1 MPYSTITGIGH
12 YVPKNVV
19 TNQDLTKVMETSDE
33 WIRERTGIEE
43 RRYITKGEETT
54 TTLALEAS
62 VKAIAD
68 AGIDKEDIDLIIFA
82 TLSPDYYFPG
92 AGVLLQRELGIA
104 KTEIAALD
112 VRAQC
117 SGFIYGLT
125 TADAYIKA
133 GMAKKI
139 LLVGAEVHSVGLDF
153 TTRGR
158 NVSVIFGDGAGAVI
172 VEATEDKD
180 VAVQST
186 AMHSD
191 GTYAEKLSYMY
202 PGAHGGYFIEK
213 YGIEGFDVDYSD
225 KLNDEGYGGYFFNQN
240 MIDQNRIY
248 PHMEGQAVFKMAV
261 RKFPEVIM
269 ETLTK
274 AGMQVSDLDMLIPH
288 QANLRIN
295 QFVAKTMGLND
306 DQVYNNI
313 MRYGNTTAASIPI
326 ALSEARDEGKVKKGD
341 NVVLAAFGAGFTWG
355 AVVLKWGRD

>member
-19 TNQDLTKVMETSDE
+19 TNQDLVKYMDTSDE

-43 RRYITKGEETT
+43 RRYIDRGEETT

-62 VKAIAD
+62 LKAIAD
-68 AGIDKEDIDLIIFA
+68 AGIEKEDIDLIVFA

-112 VRAQC
+112 IRAQC

-125 TADAYIKA
+125 TADQFIKA
-133 GMAKKI
+133 GTHKTI

-153 TTRGR
+153 STRGR
-158 NVSVIFGDGAGAVI
+158 NVSVIFGDGAGAVVI
-172 VEATEDKD
+172 QATEEKDK
-180 VAVQST
+180 AVLATS
-186 AMHSD
+186 MHSD

-202 PGAHGGYFIEK
+202 PGAHGGYFLEK
-213 YGIEGFDVDYSD
+213 YAIEGFDVTYD
-225 KLNDEGYGGYFFNQN
+225 KEANPDFGGYFFNQD
-240 MIDQNRIY
+240 MIDNHRIF

-274 AGMQVSDLDMLIPH
+274 AGMGVQDLDLLVPH

-295 QFVAKTMGLND
+295 QFVQKTMRLQEH
-306 DQVYNNI
+306 QVYNNI
-313 MRYGNTTAASIPI
+313 MRYGNTTAASIPL
-326 ALSEARDEGKVKKGD
+326 ALSEARDEGRVKKGD
-341 NVVLAAFGAGFTWG
+341 TVVLAAFGAGFTWG
-355 AVVLKWGRD
+355 AAVLKWGI

>member
-1 MPYSTITGIGH
+1 MPFSTITGIGH

-43 RRYITKGEETT
+43 RRYIDKGKETT

-62 VKAIAD
+62 QRAIAK
-68 AGIDKEDIDLIIFA
+68 AGINKEEIDLIIFA

-104 KTEIAALD
+104 NTEIAALD
-112 VRAQC
+112 IRAQC
-117 SGFIYGLT
+117 SGFVYGLS
-125 TADAYIKA
+125 TADAYIRS
-133 GMAKKI
+133 GMYKKI

-172 VEATEDKD
+172 VEATEDEDK
-180 VAVQST
+180 AVLATS
-186 AMHSD
+186 MHSD
-191 GTYAEKLSYMY
+191 GTYAEKLSYIY
-202 PGAHGGYFIEK
+202 PGAHGGYFLEK
-213 YGIEGFDVDYSD
+213 YAIEGFDVDYGD
-225 KLNDEGYGGYFFNQN
+225 PEYGGYFFNQD
-240 MIDQNRIY
+240 MIDKARIF

-261 RKFPEVIM
+261 RKFPEVII

-274 AGMQVSDLDMLIPH
+274 AGLGVEDLDMLIPH

-295 QFVAKTMGLND
+295 QFVQKTMRLRE

-326 ALSEARDEGKVKKGD
+326 ALSEAYEEGKVKKGD
-341 NVVLAAFGAGFTWG
+341 VVTLAAFGAGFTWG
-355 AVVLKWGRD
+355 AAVMRWGI

>member
-19 TNQDLTKVMETSDE
+19 TNQDLTTVMDTSDE

-43 RRYITKGEETT
+43 RRYITAGEESTS
-54 TTLALEAS
+54 TLALEAS
-62 VKAIAD
+62 LKAIAD
-68 AGIDKEDIDLIIFA
+68 AGIDKNDIDFIIFA

-112 VRAQC
+112 IRAQC
-117 SGFIYGLT
+117 SGFIYAMT
-125 TADAYIKA
+125 TADQYIKS
-133 GMAKKI
+133 GMYKKI
-139 LLVGAEVHSVGLDF
+139 LVVGAEVHSVGLDF
-153 TTRGR
+153 STRGR

-180 VAVQST
+180 KAVLATS
-186 AMHSD
+186 MHSD

-202 PGAHGGYFIEK
+202 PGAHGGYFLEK
-213 YGIEGFDVDYSD
+213 YAIEGFDVDYSETN
-225 KLNDEGYGGYFFNQN
+225 NDLGYGHYFMNQD
-240 MIDQNRIY
+240 MVDKHRIA

-269 ETLTK
+269 ESLAK
-274 AGMQVSDLDMLIPH
+274 AGMGPGDLDVLIPH

-295 QFVAKTMGLND
+295 QFVQKTMRLED
-306 DQVYNNI
+306 HQVYNNI

-326 ALSEARDEGKVKKGD
+326 ALSEARDEGVVKKGD
-341 NVVLAAFGAGFTWG
+341 TLVLAAFGAGFTWG
-355 AVVLKWGRD
+355 SVVLKWGI

>member
-19 TNQDLTKVMETSDE
+19 TNHDLTKVMETSDE

-43 RRYITKGEETT
+43 RRYIDKGKETT

-62 VKAIAD
+62 LKAIAD
-68 AGIDKEDIDLIIFA
+68 AGIDKEEIDFIIFA

-112 VRAQC
+112 IRAQC
-117 SGFIYGLT
+117 SGFVYGLT
-125 TADAYIKA
+125 TADQYIKS
-133 GMAKKI
+133 GMYKKI

-153 TTRGR
+153 STRGR

-180 VAVQST
+180 KAILATS
-186 AMHSD
+186 MHSD

-213 YGIEGFDVDYSD
+213 YAIEGFDVEYGSP
-225 KLNDEGYGGYFFNQN
+225 EYGGYFFNQD

-269 ETLTK
+269 ETLGK
-274 AGMQVSDLDMLIPH
+274 AGLGVQDLDILIPH

-295 QFVAKTMGLND
+295 QFVQKTMRLRD
-306 DQVYNNI
+306 EQVYNNI

-326 ALSEARDEGKVKKGD
+326 ALSEARDEGLVKQGST
-341 NVVLAAFGAGFTWG
+341 VVLAAFGAGFTWG
-355 AVVLKWGRD
+355 SVVLQWGRD

>member
-43 RRYITKGEETT
+43 RRYITKGKETT
-54 TTLALEAS
+54 STLAMEAS
-62 VKAIAD
+62 LKAIAD
-68 AGIDKEDIDLIIFA
+68 AGIDKQDIDLIIFA

-112 VRAQC
+112 IRAQC
-117 SGFIYGLT
+117 SGFVYGLT
-125 TADAYIKA
+125 TADAYIKS

-172 VEATEDKD
+172 IEATEDKS
-180 VAVQST
+180 VAIQATSI
-186 AMHSD
+186 HSD

-213 YGIEGFDVDYSD
+213 YAIEGFDVDYGD
-225 KLNDEGYGGYFFNQN
+225 PEYGGYFFNQN

-269 ETLTK
+269 ETLAK
-274 AGMQVSDLDMLIPH
+274 AGMKVSDLDMLVPH

-295 QFVAKTMGLND
+295 QFVAKTMKLNE

>member
-1 MPYSTITGIGH
+1 MPFSTIAGIGH

-19 TNQDLTKVMETSDE
+19 TNQDLTAVMETSDE

-43 RRYITKGEETT
+43 RRYIDRTKETT

-62 VKAIAD
+62 TRAIAD
-68 AGIDKEDIDLIIFA
+68 AGITAEDIDFIIFA

-92 AGVLLQRELGIA
+92 SGVLLQRELGIA

-112 VRAQC
+112 IRAQC
-117 SGFIYGLT
+117 SGFIYGLSV
-125 TADAYIKA
+125 ADQFIRA
-133 GMAKKI
+133 GTYRRI

-158 NVSVIFGDGAGAVI
+158 NVSVIFGDGAGAVVI
-172 VEATEDKD
+172 EATEDPGIS
-180 VAVQST
+180 VLST
-186 AMHSD
+186 KMHSD

-213 YGIEGFDVDYSD
+213 YGIEGFDVDFD
-225 KLNDEGYGGYFFNQN
+225 LENNPYGGVFWNQD
-240 MIDQNRIY
+240 MLDKGRVY

-261 RKFPEVIM
+261 RKFPEVIQ
-269 ETLTK
+269 EALAAAGLTV
-274 AGMQVSDLDMLIPH
+274 ADLDLLVPH

-295 QFVAKTMGLND
+295 QFVQHTMGLRP

-313 MRYGNTTAASIPI
+313 MRYGNTTAASIPL
-326 ALSEARDEGKVKKGD
+326 ALSEARDEGRVKKGD
-341 NVVLAAFGAGFTWG
+341 VVTLAAFGAGFTWAA
-355 AVVLKWGRD
+355 AVLRWGK

>member
-19 TNQDLTKVMETSDE
+19 TNQDLTKYMETSDE

-43 RRYITKGEETT
+43 RRYIDRGKETT

-62 VKAIAD
+62 LKAIAD
-68 AGIDKEDIDLIIFA
+68 AGIDKNDIDFIIFA

-112 VRAQC
+112 IRAQC
-117 SGFIYGLT
+117 SGFVYGLT
-125 TADAYIKA
+125 TADQFIKA
-133 GMAKKI
+133 GTYKKI

-153 TTRGR
+153 STRGR

-180 VAVQST
+180 KAVLATS
-186 AMHSD
+186 MHSD

-213 YGIEGFDVDYSD
+213 YGIEGFDVEY
-225 KLNDEGYGGYFFNQN
+225 DEEENPDFGGYFFNQN
-240 MIDQNRIY
+240 MIDNNRVY

-269 ETLTK
+269 ESLAK
-274 AGMQVSDLDMLIPH
+274 AGMGPGDLNMLIPH

-295 QFVAKTMGLND
+295 QFVQKTMRLQD
-306 DQVYNNI
+306 HQVYNNI

-326 ALSEARDEGKVKKGD
+326 ALSEARDEGAVKKGD

-355 AVVLKWGRD
+355 SVVLKWGI

>member
-1 MPYSTITGIGH
+1 MPHSTITGIGH
-12 YVPKNVV
+12 YVPKNIV
-19 TNQDLTKVMETSDE
+19 TNQDLTEVMETSDE
-33 WIRERTGIEE
+33 WIRERTGIQE
-43 RRYITKGEETT
+43 RRYIDRTKETT

-62 VKAIAD
+62 LRAIAD
-68 AGIDKEDIDLIIFA
+68 AGIDKEDIDFIVFA

-92 AGVLLQRELGIA
+92 SGVLLQRELGIA

-112 VRAQC
+112 IRAQC
-117 SGFIYGLT
+117 SGFIYGLSV
-125 TADAYIKA
+125 ADQFIRA
-133 GMAKKI
+133 GTYQRI

-153 TTRGR
+153 STRGR

-172 VEATEDKD
+172 LEATEDRNTS
-180 VAVQST
+180 VLST
-186 AMHSD
+186 VMHSD

-213 YGIEGFDVDYSD
+213 YGIEGFDVDFD
-225 KLNDEGYGGYFFNQN
+225 LENNKYGGVFWNQD
-240 MIDQNRIY
+240 MLDQGRVY

-269 ETLTK
+269 EALTK
-274 AGMQVSDLDMLIPH
+274 AGLSIEDLDMLIPH

-295 QFVAKTMGLND
+295 QFVAHTMNLRD

-313 MRYGNTTAASIPI
+313 MRYGNTTAASIPL

-341 NVVLAAFGAGFTWG
+341 VVTLAAFGAGFTWAA
-355 AVVLKWGRD
+355 AVLRWGF

>member
-19 TNQDLTKVMETSDE
+19 TNQDLTTVMETSDE

-43 RRYITKGEETT
+43 RRYIDAGKETT

-62 VKAIAD
+62 LKAIAD
-68 AGIDKEDIDLIIFA
+68 AGVDKEDIDFIIFA

-112 VRAQC
+112 IRAQC
-117 SGFIYGLT
+117 SGFVYAVT
-125 TADAYIKA
+125 TADQYIKS
-133 GMAKKI
+133 GMYKKI
-139 LLVGAEVHSVGLDF
+139 LVVGAEVHSVGLDF
-153 TTRGR
+153 STRGR

-172 VEATEDKD
+172 MEPTEDKD
-180 VAVQST
+180 RAVLATS
-186 AMHSD
+186 MHSD

-202 PGAHGGYFIEK
+202 PGAHGGYFLEK
-213 YGIEGFDVDYSD
+213 YAIEGFDVDYSVTN
-225 KLNDEGYGGYFFNQN
+225 NDLGYGHYFINQDMMDN
-240 MIDQNRIY
+240 ARIF

-269 ETLTK
+269 ETMGK
-274 AGMQVSDLDMLIPH
+274 AGLRELDVLIPH

-295 QFVAKTMGLND
+295 QFVQKTMKLRD

-326 ALSEARDEGKVKKGD
+326 ALSEARDEGYVKKGST
-341 NVVLAAFGAGFTWG
+341 VVLAAFGAGFTWG
-355 AVVLKWGRD
+355 AVVLKWGI

>member
-19 TNQDLTKVMETSDE
+19 TNEDLTKVMETSDE

-43 RRYITKGEETT
+43 RRYITAGKESTS
-54 TTLALEAS
+54 TLALEAS
-62 VKAIAD
+62 LKAIAD
-68 AGIDKEDIDLIIFA
+68 AGIDKNDIDFIIFA

-112 VRAQC
+112 IRAQC
-117 SGFIYGLT
+117 SGFVYGLT
-125 TADAYIKA
+125 TADQYIKA
-133 GMAKKI
+133 GTYKKI
-139 LLVGAEVHSVGLDF
+139 LVVGAEVHSVGLDF
-153 TTRGR
+153 STRGR

-180 VAVQST
+180 KAILATS
-186 AMHSD
+186 MHSD

-202 PGAHGGYFIEK
+202 PGAHGGYFLEK
-213 YGIEGFDVDYSD
+213 YAIEGFDVDYSVTNNE
-225 KLNDEGYGGYFFNQN
+225 LGYGHYFLNQN
-240 MIDQNRIY
+240 MIDNHRVF

-269 ETLTK
+269 ESLAK
-274 AGMQVSDLDMLIPH
+274 AGMGPQDLDVLIPH

-295 QFVAKTMGLND
+295 QFVQKTMRLQD
-306 DQVYNNI
+306 HQVYNNI
-313 MRYGNTTAASIPI
+313 MRYGNTTAASIPL
-326 ALSEARDEGKVKKGD
+326 ALSEARDEGAVKKGD
-341 NVVLAAFGAGFTWG
+341 TVVLAAFGAGFTWG
-355 AVVLKWGRD
+355 SVVLKWGI

>member
-1 MPYSTITGIGH
+1 MLYSTITGIGH
-12 YVPKNVV
+12 YVPKNIV
-19 TNQDLTKVMETSDE
+19 TNEDLTKVMETSDA
-33 WIRERTGIEE
+33 WIQERTGIEE
-43 RRYITKGEETT
+43 RRYITKGKETT
-54 TTLALEAS
+54 STLALHAS
-62 VKAIAD
+62 LKAIAD

-112 VRAQC
+112 IRAQC
-117 SGFIYGLT
+117 SGFVYGMT
-125 TADAYIKA
+125 TADAYIKS

-180 VAVQST
+180 KAVLATSI
-186 AMHSD
+186 HSD
-191 GTYAEKLSYMY
+191 GTYAEKLSYIY
-202 PGAHGGYFIEK
+202 PGAHGGYFLEK
-213 YGIEGFDVDYSD
+213 YAIEGFDVDYGD
-225 KLNDEGYGGYFFNQN
+225 PDYGGYFFNQN
-240 MIDQNRIY
+240 MIDQNRVY

-261 RKFPEVIM
+261 RKFPEVIV
-269 ETLTK
+269 ETLGK
-274 AGMQVSDLDMLIPH
+274 AGLGVEDINMLIPH

-295 QFVAKTMGLND
+295 QFVQKTMRLTD

-341 NVVLAAFGAGFTWG
+341 TVVLAAFGAGFTWG

>member
-19 TNQDLTKVMETSDE
+19 TNQDLTEVMETSDE

-43 RRYITKGEETT
+43 RRYIDRTKETT

-62 VKAIAD
+62 LRAIAD
-68 AGIDKEDIDLIIFA
+68 AGIDKEEIDFIVFA

-92 AGVLLQRELGIA
+92 SGVLLQRELGIA

-112 VRAQC
+112 IRAQC
-117 SGFIYGLT
+117 SGFLYGLS
-125 TADAYIKA
+125 TADQFIRS
-133 GMAKKI
+133 GMYKKI

-158 NVSVIFGDGAGAVI
+158 GVSVIFGDGAGAVI
-172 VEATEDKD
+172 LEATEDKD
-180 VAVQST
+180 KAVLAT
-186 AMHSD
+186 KMHSD

-213 YGIEGFDVDYSD
+213 YGLEGFDVDYD
-225 KLNDEGYGGYFFNQN
+225 LDNNPYGGVFFNQD
-240 MIDQNRIY
+240 MLDKGRVY

-261 RKFPEVIM
+261 RKFPEVIQ
-269 ETLTK
+269 EALHAAGLT
-274 AGMQVSDLDMLIPH
+274 VEDLDLLVPH

-295 QFVAKTMGLND
+295 QFVQHSMQLKPE
-306 DQVYNNI
+306 QVYNNI
-313 MRYGNTTAASIPI
+313 MRYGNTTAASIPL
-326 ALSEARDEGKVKKGD
+326 ALSEARDEGRVKKGD
-341 NVVLAAFGAGFTWG
+341 VVALAAFGAGFTW
-355 AVVLKWGRD
+355 AAAVLKWGI

>member
-43 RRYITKGEETT
+43 RRYITAGKETT
-54 TTLALEAS
+54 STLAMEAS
-62 VKAIAD
+62 LKAIAD
-68 AGIDKEDIDLIIFA
+68 AGIDKEEIDFIVFA

-112 VRAQC
+112 IRAQC
-117 SGFIYGLT
+117 SGFVYALT
-125 TADAYIKA
+125 TADQYIKS
-133 GMAKKI
+133 GMYKKI
-139 LLVGAEVHSVGLDF
+139 LVVGAEVHSVGLDF
-153 TTRGR
+153 STRGR

-172 VEATEDKD
+172 LEATEDKD
-180 VAVQST
+180 KSILATSI
-186 AMHSD
+186 HSD

-202 PGAHGGYFIEK
+202 PGAHGGHFLEK
-213 YGIEGFDVDYSD
+213 YAIEGFDVDYT
-225 KLNDEGYGGYFFNQN
+225 KEHNEIGFGGYFFNQD
-240 MIDQNRIY
+240 MIDNNRVY

-269 ETLTK
+269 ESLGK
-274 AGMQVSDLDMLIPH
+274 AGMGIEDLDMLIPH

-295 QFVAKTMGLND
+295 QFVQRTMGLENN
-306 DQVYNNI
+306 QVYNNI

-326 ALSEARDEGKVKKGD
+326 ALSEARDEGLVKKGST
-341 NVVLAAFGAGFTWG
+341 VVLAAFGAGFTWG
-355 AVVLKWGRD
+355 SVVLKWGRD

>member
-19 TNQDLTKVMETSDE
+19 TNHDLTKVMETSDE

-43 RRYITKGEETT
+43 RRYIDRGKETT

-62 VKAIAD
+62 LKAIAD
-68 AGIDKEDIDLIIFA
+68 AGIDKQDIDLIIFA

-92 AGVLLQRELGIA
+92 AGVLLQRELGISS
-104 KTEIAALD
+104 TEIAALD
-112 VRAQC
+112 IRAQC

-133 GMAKKI
+133 GMYKKI

-153 TTRGR
+153 STRGR

-180 VAVQST
+180 KAILATS
-186 AMHSD
+186 MHSD

-213 YGIEGFDVDYSD
+213 YAIEGFDVDYGD
-225 KLNDEGYGGYFFNQN
+225 PDYGGYFVNQN
-240 MIDQNRIY
+240 MVDENRIY

-274 AGMQVSDLDMLIPH
+274 AGLGVQDLDMLIPH

-295 QFVAKTMGLND
+295 QFVAKTMRLSE
-306 DQVYNNI
+306 DQMYNNI

-355 AVVLKWGRD
+355 SVVMKWGRD

>member
-1 MPYSTITGIGH
+1 MPHSTITGIGH

-19 TNQDLTKVMETSDE
+19 TNQDLTAVMETSDE

-43 RRYITKGEETT
+43 RRYIDRTKETT
-54 TTLALEAS
+54 TTLAVEAS
-62 VKAIAD
+62 LRAIED
-68 AGIDKEDIDLIIFA
+68 AGIEKEDIDFIIFA

-112 VRAQC
+112 IRAQC
-117 SGFIYGLT
+117 SGFLYGLT
-125 TADAYIKA
+125 TADQFIRA
-133 GMAKKI
+133 GTYKKI

-153 TTRGR
+153 STRGR

-172 VEATEDKD
+172 VEATDEPENS
-180 VAVQST
+180 VLAT
-186 AMHSD
+186 RMHSD

-202 PGAHGGYFIEK
+202 PGSHGGYFIEK
-213 YGIEGFDVDYSD
+213 YGIEGFDVDFAV
-225 KLNDEGYGGYFFNQN
+225 NDQPYGGVFWNQD
-240 MIDQNRIY
+240 MLDKGRIY

-261 RKFPEVIM
+261 RKFPEVIT
-269 ETLTK
+269 ETLEA
-274 AGMQVSDLDMLIPH
+274 AGLGVKDIDLLVPH

-295 QFVAKTMGLND
+295 QFVAHTMGLRD

-326 ALSEARDEGKVKKGD
+326 ALSEARDEGRVKKGD
-341 NVVLAAFGAGFTWG
+341 LVTLAAFGAGFTWAA
-355 AVVLKWGRD
+355 AVLRWGK

>member
-1 MPYSTITGIGH
+1 MPFTTIAGIGH

-19 TNQDLTKVMETSDE
+19 TNQDLTAVMDTTDA

-43 RRYITKGEETT
+43 RRYIDRTKETT

-62 VKAIAD
+62 RRAIAD
-68 AGIDKEDIDLIIFA
+68 AGVAAEDIDFIIFA

-92 AGVLLQRELGIA
+92 SGVLLQRELGIA

-112 VRAQC
+112 IRAQC
-117 SGFIYGLT
+117 SGFLYGLSV
-125 TADAYIKA
+125 ADQFIRA
-133 GMAKKI
+133 GTYQRI

-158 NVSVIFGDGAGAVI
+158 NVSVIFGDGAGAV
-172 VEATEDKD
+172 VLQATEDRD
-180 VAVQST
+180 VSVLST
-186 AMHSD
+186 KMHSD

-213 YGIEGFDVDYSD
+213 YGIEGFDVDYDLED
-225 KLNDEGYGGYFFNQN
+225 KPYGGVFWNQD
-240 MIDQNRIY
+240 MLDKGRVF

-269 ETLTK
+269 EALEA
-274 AGMQVSDLDMLIPH
+274 AGLGIADLDLLVPH

-295 QFVAKTMGLND
+295 QFVQQSMGLRPE
-306 DQVYNNI
+306 QVYNNI
-313 MRYGNTTAASIPI
+313 MRYGNTTAASIPL
-326 ALSEARDEGKVKKGD
+326 ALSEARDEGRVKKGD
-341 NVVLAAFGAGFTWG
+341 VVTLAAFGAGFTWSA
-355 AVVLKWGRD
+355 AVLRWGI

>member
-19 TNQDLTKVMETSDE
+19 TNQDLTEVMDTSDE

-43 RRYITKGEETT
+43 RRYIDRTKETT
-54 TTLALEAS
+54 TTLAVEAS
-62 VKAIAD
+62 LKAIAD
-68 AGIDKEDIDLIIFA
+68 AGIEKEDIDFIIFA

-92 AGVLLQRELGIA
+92 AGVLLQRELGIS

-112 VRAQC
+112 IRAQC
-117 SGFIYGLT
+117 SGFIYGLS
-125 TADAYIKA
+125 TADQFIKT
-133 GMAKKI
+133 GMYKKI

-153 TTRGR
+153 STRGR

-172 VEATEDKD
+172 VEPTEDKEA
-180 VAVQST
+180 AVLST
-186 AMHSD
+186 KMHSD

-213 YGIEGFDVDYSD
+213 YGLEDFDVDFDLSS
-225 KLNDEGYGGYFFNQN
+225 KYGEVFV
-240 MIDQNRIY
+240 NRDMFEKGQIF
-248 PHMEGQAVFKMAV
+248 PHMEGPAVFKMAV

-269 ETLTK
+269 ETLTD
-274 AGMQVSDLDMLIPH
+274 AGLGIEDLDMLIPH

-295 QFVAKTMGLND
+295 QFVAHAMSLRD

-341 NVVLAAFGAGFTWG
+341 VVTLAAFGAGFTW
-355 AVVLKWGRD
+355 AAAVLKWGK

>member
-12 YVPKNVV
+12 YVPENVV

-43 RRYITKGEETT
+43 RRYITAGKETT
-54 TTLALEAS
+54 TTIALEAS
-62 VKAIAD
+62 LKAIAD
-68 AGIDKEDIDLIIFA
+68 AGIDKEEIDFIVFA

-92 AGVLLQRELGIA
+92 SGVLLQRELGIA
-104 KTEIAALD
+104 KSEIAALD
-112 VRAQC
+112 IRAQC
-117 SGFIYGLT
+117 SGFIYALT
-125 TADAYIKA
+125 TADQYIKS
-133 GMAKKI
+133 GTYKKI
-139 LLVGAEVHSVGLDF
+139 LVVGAEVHSVGLDF
-153 TTRGR
+153 STRGR

-180 VAVQST
+180 KAILATS
-186 AMHSD
+186 MHSD

-202 PGAHGGYFIEK
+202 PGSHGGYFLEK
-213 YGIEGFDVDYSD
+213 YAIENFDVDYS
-225 KLNDEGYGGYFFNQN
+225 KESNEIGFGGVFFNQD
-240 MIDQNRIY
+240 MIDNNRIY

-274 AGMQVSDLDMLIPH
+274 AGLGVKDLDMLIPH

-295 QFVAKTMGLND
+295 QFVQKTMGLNG

-313 MRYGNTTAASIPI
+313 MRYGNTTAASIPL

-341 NVVLAAFGAGFTWG
+341 TVVLAAFGAGFTWG

>member
-12 YVPKNVV
+12 YVPSKVV
-19 TNQDLTKVMETSDE
+19 TNQDLMKYMETSDE

-43 RRYITKGEETT
+43 RRYIEGGKETT
-54 TTLALEAS
+54 TSLAMEAS
-62 VKAIAD
+62 LKAIAD
-68 AGIDKEDIDLIIFA
+68 AGIDKEDIDFIIFA

-112 VRAQC
+112 IRAQC
-117 SGFIYGLT
+117 SGFVYAMT
-125 TADAYIKA
+125 TADQYIKT
-133 GMAKKI
+133 GMYKKI
-139 LLVGAEVHSVGLDF
+139 LVVGAEVHSVGLDF
-153 TTRGR
+153 STRGR

-180 VAVQST
+180 KAVLATS
-186 AMHSD
+186 MHSD

-202 PGAHGGYFIEK
+202 PGAHGGYFLEK
-213 YGIEGFDVDYSD
+213 YAIEGFDVEYD
-225 KLNDEGYGGYFFNQN
+225 KEANPDFGGYFFNQD
-240 MIDQNRIY
+240 MVDKARIY

-274 AGMQVSDLDMLIPH
+274 AGMGVGDLDVLIPH

-295 QFVAKTMGLND
+295 QFVQKTMRLRD
-306 DQVYNNI
+306 EQVYNNI

-326 ALSEARDEGKVKKGD
+326 ALSEARDEGYVKKGST
-341 NVVLAAFGAGFTWG
+341 VVLAAFGAGFTWG

>member
-1 MPYSTITGIGH
+1 
-12 YVPKNVV
+12 
-19 TNQDLTKVMETSDE
+19 
-33 WIRERTGIEE
+33 
-43 RRYITKGEETT
+43 
-54 TTLALEAS
+54 
-62 VKAIAD
+62 
-68 AGIDKEDIDLIIFA
+68 
-82 TLSPDYYFPG
+82 LSPDYYFPG

-112 VRAQC
+112 IRAQC
-117 SGFIYGLT
+117 SGFVYGLT
-125 TADAYIKA
+125 TADQYIKS
-133 GMAKKI
+133 GMYKKI
-139 LLVGAEVHSVGLDF
+139 LVVGAEVHSVGLDF
-153 TTRGR
+153 STRGR

-172 VEATEDKD
+172 LEATEDKE
-180 VAVQST
+180 VAIQATS
-186 AMHSD
+186 MHSD

-202 PGAHGGYFIEK
+202 PGAHGGYFIE
-213 YGIEGFDVDYSD
+213 
-225 KLNDEGYGGYFFNQN
+225 N
-240 MIDQNRIY
+240 MIDQSRIY

-295 QFVAKTMGLND
+295 QFVAKTMRLNE

-326 ALSEARDEGKVKKGD
+326 ALSEARDDGKVKKGD

>member
-43 RRYITKGEETT
+43 RRYITAGKESTS
-54 TTLALEAS
+54 TLALEAS
-62 VKAIAD
+62 LKAIAD
-68 AGIDKEDIDLIIFA
+68 AGIDKEEIDFIVFA

-112 VRAQC
+112 IRAQC
-117 SGFIYGLT
+117 SGFVYGIT
-125 TADAYIKA
+125 TADQYIKS
-133 GMAKKI
+133 GMYKKI
-139 LLVGAEVHSVGLDF
+139 LVVGAEVHSVGLDF
-153 TTRGR
+153 STRGR

-172 VEATEDKD
+172 LEATEDKD
-180 VAVQST
+180 KAILATS
-186 AMHSD
+186 MHSD

-202 PGAHGGYFIEK
+202 PGAHGGYFLEK
-213 YGIEGFDVDYSD
+213 YAIEGFDVDFSETNNE
-225 KLNDEGYGGYFFNQN
+225 LGYGHYFFNQDMVDN
-240 MIDQNRIY
+240 NRIF

-269 ETLTK
+269 ETLGK
-274 AGMQVSDLDMLIPH
+274 AGMGAQDINMLIPH

-295 QFVAKTMGLND
+295 QFVAKTMRLGE